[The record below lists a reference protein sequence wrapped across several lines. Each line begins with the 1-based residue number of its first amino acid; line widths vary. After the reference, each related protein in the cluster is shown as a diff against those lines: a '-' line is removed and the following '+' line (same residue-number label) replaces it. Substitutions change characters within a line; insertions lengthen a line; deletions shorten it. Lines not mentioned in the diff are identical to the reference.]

1 MERKSMKG
9 PELVVPAGNPEK
21 LRVAIHYGAD
31 AVYLGGKRF
40 SLRQEAGNFTP
51 EEMKTGIAY
60 AHSRNVRVYVA
71 VNIFSKNED
80 ISELPD
86 YLSILEEIG
95 ADAVIVSD
103 PGVLEIVKETVPSLP
118 IHLSTQANTT
128 NWKSCQFWERQGI
141 SRICLARELSLKEI
155 RDIRA
160 KTKMDLELFVHG
172 AMCISYS
179 GRCLLSYYMTGRDA
193 NHGNCAQPCRWKYS
207 LMEEK
212 REGEFFAVEEDKKG
226 TYIFNSKDL
235 CMIEHIPLLM
245 ELGVKG
251 FKIEGRMKSINYLST
266 VTHVYRQAIDLYLN
280 DPKAYRFNPN
290 WVEEI
295 KKVSNRQYTTGFY
308 LGKPG
313 NESQNT
319 GTFISTQQ
327 TDFVGVVRQPLDSDA
342 VEVEVKNKIVGG
354 EWLEFF
360 GRNKKTFLKKVDRI
374 EGLDG
379 GIKEVAQPN
388 ERVIL
393 WIDAPLEK
401 FDIIRRIKSSRQ

>member
-1 MERKSMKG
+1 M
-9 PELVVPAGNPEK
+9 
-21 LRVAIHYGAD
+21 
-31 AVYLGGKRF
+31 
-40 SLRQEAGNFTP
+40 
-51 EEMKTGIAY
+51 
-60 AHSRNVRVYVA
+60 A

-86 YLSILEEIG
+86 YLSILREIG

-155 RDIRA
+155 RDISAR
-160 KTKMDLELFVHG
+160 TKMDLELFVHG

-179 GRCLLSYYMTGRDA
+179 GRCLLSRYLTGRDA
-193 NHGNCAQPCRWKYS
+193 NQGNCAQPCRWKYS

-212 REGEFFAVEEDKKG
+212 REGEFFAVEEDKMG

-290 WVEEI
+290 WMEEI

-313 NESQNT
+313 DEAQNT
-319 GTFISTQQ
+319 ETFLQTQQ
-327 TDFVGVVRQPLDSDA
+327 TDFVGVILQPLDNDT
-342 VEVEVKNKIVGG
+342 VEVEVKNKIMRG

-379 GIKEVAQPN
+379 DIKEVAQPN

-393 WIDAPLEK
+393 WIDAPMER
-401 FDIIRRIKSSRQ
+401 FDIIRRTKKTVGSRK